1 MTTRAM
7 FTAEEWNL
15 LRILPALVSSGV
27 SAADPGGIIGAVKEA
42 AAGAKGLI
50 ESLRQGAGQ
59 ELLAAMLEDRSTPG
73 TPDPKTLLG
82 EGDRRQQMEN
92 LKSAV
97 LARIAEAMELLG
109 RKAAPEEAN
118 AYRRL
123 ILEVAEKAA
132 SAAREGGF
140 LGFGG
145 ERVSGAEQAFLDDVK
160 NALGLA

>member
-1 MTTRAM
+1 MTTKAA
-7 FTAEEWNL
+7 FSTEEWNL

-50 ESLRQGAGQ
+50 ESLQQGSGH

-97 LARIAEAMELLG
+97 LARIEEAMGLLG
-109 RKAAPEEAN
+109 RKAAPGEAA
-118 AYRRL
+118 AYRHL
-123 ILEVAEKAA
+123 ILGVAEKAA
-132 SAAREGGF
+132 SAAKEGGF

>member
-1 MTTRAM
+1 M

>member
-1 MTTRAM
+1 M

-160 NALGLA
+160 TALGLA